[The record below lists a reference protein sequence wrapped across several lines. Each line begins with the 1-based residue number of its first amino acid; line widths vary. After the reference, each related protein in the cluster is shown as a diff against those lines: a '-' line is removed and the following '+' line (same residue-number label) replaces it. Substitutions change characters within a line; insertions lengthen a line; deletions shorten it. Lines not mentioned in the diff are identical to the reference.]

1 MLPYKLTLLAEE
13 DIKEIARYTLKQWG
27 KMQSMHYAGKLE
39 NHFRKISSGSVH
51 SRSFSE
57 SLPQVKVSHCEHH
70 YVFYVHQDKKS
81 PVIIAVLH
89 ERMDLLVR
97 LHGRLE

>member
-1 MLPYKLTLLAEE
+1 MLPYKLTPQAEE

-27 KMQSMHYAGKLE
+27 KKQSMLYAGMLG
-39 NHFRKISSGSVH
+39 NHFRKITAGSAH

-57 SLPQVKVSHCEHH
+57 HYPQVKVSHCEHH
-70 YVFYVHQDKKS
+70 YIFYIHPDKKP

-89 ERMDLLVR
+89 ERMDMLARIENR
-97 LHGRLE
+97 LN